1 MHLHP
6 PSEHTMVRTK
16 RVARHVF
23 SRLNLALLLTGA
35 LAGCGGPMEPDLSAP
50 EPDSALDAQAQALTY
65 PNGSSQTVVSRRV
78 VYRNGSGAFQAAAG
92 FEHFR
97 AAGAFDGA
105 LHNIRI
111 AEVDAPGV
119 REALVIMSAGQKISS
134 SGHSSGVTG
143 QSSNWDASCD
153 GVSCP
158 NVSLDSRSLAMK
170 LRALGWFPSGKTYLS
185 VVNDANFDHLFD
197 SDTKQRIVNGFSGWL
212 QAQVRPET
220 RAIYLAGSS
229 RGGCLMMR
237 MAQALRANTAL
248 DGINIYVSSFDG
260 VCRNSQGELGTF
272 DSKINNPVRPWGTFY
287 GAWATNLTAQ
297 FPRRNRLHIFHVVGG
312 QEVAPATGIRAF
324 SGYAGSTPPSKGT
337 NLDWG
342 WYKQTWVKWKHKE
355 IGNPYSDPSAS
366 DQAQAVAE
374 TVDAHLTWLDA
385 RLP

>member
-1 MHLHP
+1 
-6 PSEHTMVRTK
+6 MVRTE
-16 RVARHVF
+16 RVARRVF

-35 LAGCGGPMEPDLSAP
+35 LAGCGGPMEPAP
-50 EPDSALDAQAQALTY
+50 SALEPEGAQDTQAQALTY
-65 PNGSSQTVVSRRV
+65 PSGSSQTVVSRRV
-78 VYRNGSGAFQAAAG
+78 VYRNGSGAYQATAG

-97 AAGAFDGA
+97 AAGALDIA

-111 AEVDAPGV
+111 AEVDAPAV
-119 REALVIMSAGQKISS
+119 REALVLMSAGQKISS

-143 QSSNWDASCD
+143 QASNWDASCD
-153 GVSCP
+153 SASCP
-158 NVSLDSRSLAMK
+158 NVSLDGRSLAMK
-170 LRALGWFPSGKTYLS
+170 LRALGLFPSGKTYLS

-197 SDTKQRIVNGFSGWL
+197 SDTKQRIVNGFSNWL

-248 DGINIYVSSFDG
+248 DGIDIYVSSFDG

-297 FPRRNRLHIFHVVGG
+297 FPRRDRLHIFHVVGG

-324 SGYAGSTPPSKGT
+324 SGYAGSTPPSTGT

-342 WYKQTWVKWKHKE
+342 WYKQTWVKWQHKE
-355 IGNPYSDPSAS
+355 IGNPYTDPSAS

-374 TVDAHLTWLDA
+374 TIDAHLTWLDA

>member
-1 MHLHP
+1 
-6 PSEHTMVRTK
+6 MVRTE
-16 RVARHVF
+16 RVARRVF

-35 LAGCGGPMEPDLSAP
+35 LAGCGGPMEPAPSAP
-50 EPDSALDAQAQALTY
+50 EPEGALDAQAQALTY
-65 PNGSSQTVVSRRV
+65 PSGSSQTVVSRRV
-78 VYRNGSGAFQAAAG
+78 VYRNGSGAYQATAG

-97 AAGAFDGA
+97 AAGALDIA

-111 AEVDAPGV
+111 AEVDAPAV
-119 REALVIMSAGQKISS
+119 REALVLMSAGQKISS

-143 QSSNWDASCD
+143 QASNWDASCD
-153 GVSCP
+153 SVSCP
-158 NVSLDSRSLAMK
+158 NVSLDGRSLAMK
-170 LRALGWFPSGKTYLS
+170 LRALGLFPSGKTYLS
-185 VVNDANFDHLFD
+185 VVNDANFDHLLD
-197 SDTKQRIVNGFSGWL
+197 SDTKQRIVNGFSNWL

-248 DGINIYVSSFDG
+248 DGIDIYVSSFDG

-297 FPRRNRLHIFHVVGG
+297 FPRRDRLHIFHVVGG

-324 SGYAGSTPPSKGT
+324 SGYAGSTPPSTGT

-342 WYKQTWVKWKHKE
+342 WYKQTWVKWQHKE
-355 IGNPYSDPSAS
+355 IGNPYTDPSAS

>member
-1 MHLHP
+1 ME
-6 PSEHTMVRTK
+6 S
-16 RVARHVF
+16 
-23 SRLNLALLLTGA
+23 GA
-35 LAGCGGPMEPDLSAP
+35 EG
-50 EPDSALDAQAQALTY
+50 ALDAQAQALSY
-65 PNGSSQTVVSRRV
+65 PSGVARTVLSRRV
-78 VYRNGSGAFQAAAG
+78 VLLNGSGVFQAAAG
-92 FEHFR
+92 FEPFR
-97 AAGAFDGA
+97 AAGASDLV

-153 GVSCP
+153 SVSCP
-158 NVSLDSRSLAMK
+158 NVTLDGRSLAMK
-170 LRALGWFPSGKTYLS
+170 LDSLGWFPRGRTYLS
-185 VVNDANFDHLFD
+185 VVNDNNFDHLFD

-220 RAIYLAGSS
+220 RSIYLAGSS

-237 MAQALRANTAL
+237 LAQALRANTAL
-248 DGINIYVSSFDG
+248 DGIDIYVSSFDG
-260 VCRNSQGELGTF
+260 VCRNSQGELGTY
-272 DSKINNPVRPWGTFY
+272 DSKIDNPVRPWGTFY
-287 GAWATNLTAQ
+287 GAWATDLNAQ
-297 FPRRNRLHIFHVVGG
+297 FPRRNRLHLFQVVGG

-324 SGYAGSTPPSKGT
+324 SGYAGASPPSTGT

-355 IGNPYSDPSAS
+355 IGNPYTDPSAS
-366 DQAQAVAE
+366 EQAQAVAD
-374 TVDAHLTWLDA
+374 TIDAHLTWLDA

>member
-1 MHLHP
+1 
-6 PSEHTMVRTK
+6 MVRTK
-16 RVARHVF
+16 RVARRVF
-23 SRLNLALLLTGA
+23 SRFNLALLLTGA
-35 LAGCGGPMEPDLSAP
+35 LAGCGGPMETDPSAP
-50 EPDSALDAQAQALTY
+50 ESGGALDTQAQALTY
-65 PNGSSQTVVSRRV
+65 PSGSSQTVVSHRV
-78 VYRNGSGAFQAAAG
+78 VHRNSSGAFQATAG

-97 AAGAFDGA
+97 AAGAFDIA

-111 AEVDAPGV
+111 AEVDAPAV

-153 GVSCP
+153 SVSCP
-158 NVSLDSRSLAMK
+158 NVSLDGRSLAMK
-170 LRALGWFPSGKTYLS
+170 LRAQGWFPSGKTYLS

-197 SDTKQRIVNGFSGWL
+197 SDTKQRIVNGFSNWL

-237 MAQALRANTAL
+237 MAQTLRANTAL
-248 DGINIYVSSFDG
+248 DGIDIYVSSFDG

-297 FPRRNRLHIFHVVGG
+297 FPRRNKLHIFHVVGG

-324 SGYAGSTPPSKGT
+324 SGYAGSAPPSTGT

-342 WYKQTWVKWKHKE
+342 WYKQTWVKWQHKE
-355 IGNPYSDPSAS
+355 IGNPYTDPSAS
-366 DQAQAVAE
+366 DQAQVVAE

>member
-1 MHLHP
+1 MHLPP
-6 PSEHTMVRTK
+6 PSEHTMVRTE
-16 RVARHVF
+16 RVARRVF

-35 LAGCGGPMEPDLSAP
+35 LAGCGGPMEPAPSAP
-50 EPDSALDAQAQALTY
+50 EPEGALDAQAQALTY
-65 PNGSSQTVVSRRV
+65 PSGSSQTVVSRRV
-78 VYRNGSGAFQAAAG
+78 VYRNGSGAYQATAG

-97 AAGAFDGA
+97 AAGALDIA

-111 AEVDAPGV
+111 AEVDAPAV
-119 REALVIMSAGQKISS
+119 REALVLMSAGQKISS

-143 QSSNWDASCD
+143 QASNWDASCD
-153 GVSCP
+153 SVSCP
-158 NVSLDSRSLAMK
+158 NVSLDGRSLAMK
-170 LRALGWFPSGKTYLS
+170 LRALGLFPSGKTYLS

-197 SDTKQRIVNGFSGWL
+197 SDTKQRIVNGFSNWL

-248 DGINIYVSSFDG
+248 DGIDIYVSSFDG

-297 FPRRNRLHIFHVVGG
+297 FPRRDRLHIFHVVGG

-324 SGYAGSTPPSKGT
+324 SGYAGSTPPSTGT

-342 WYKQTWVKWKHKE
+342 WYKQTWVKWQHKE
-355 IGNPYSDPSAS
+355 IGNPYTDPSAS